1 VNQDDWHARIQAQ
14 KSTKKVVDIC
24 VNSFIAFLALIS
36 AINIFNTIYSSMLI
50 RKKDFLVLKSLG
62 ASNKKLNKI
71 MNLECLFYGINA
83 VIFGVF
89 ISIWILYVLYIRM
102 VETSLLAFEIPIL
115 NIIICIIA
123 LYLLIYLALNK
134 AKKQIDKDEI
144 IEITK

>member
-1 VNQDDWHARIQAQ
+1 MNQDDWHARIQAQ